1 MRNKRSNGKYN
12 FLAVSTLFFLVCGYD
27 VGNAA
32 WCQERQEGQEG
43 QKGQEEVKE
52 VVSFSF

>member
-1 MRNKRSNGKYN
+1 LN
-12 FLAVSTLFFLVCGYD
+12 LFFLVCGYD